1 MNYGIKLLEA
11 YKAGQLSQ
19 AEIMARIARGR
30 GGRATAERTIAEV
43 DECRDKEFAA
53 AEEKAG
59 GNRALLVKLKMPT
72 YQWHVRARTVLA
84 VIAAGRWKEIRKEPT
99 YALMYAKAGQ
109 IIRPTRRRTRGN
121 RGAVLNRQVQTVER
135 VIHRADASQAAE
147 FLIAVTKRLSE
158 LKVPWAKDVQK
169 IIAAHERPVLIPLPE
184 LRKAA

>member
-59 GNRALLVKLKMPT
+59 GNRALLVKLKMP

-158 LKVPWAKDVQK
+158 LKVPWAKEVQK